1 MTEPNK
7 QEFVSASKD
16 ANKQP
21 PAEAGEAGEGAVAWA
36 REWEGDDSDL
46 GQFCV
51 VFNEDEKDDNP
62 NWFTLYTSQTT
73 ATQAAVAA
81 AMRRCSELVRTQVV
95 WNESVAP
102 DCFADAIL
110 ASIPAE
116 ATAALREL
124 IEEAVSKGFDI
135 GLRYQGCLENN
146 AADADIAI
154 LRDLEIVRLR
164 EALGELLTLEYAKEQ
179 LGYLRKGIGTATKDR
194 VWLDAESAL
203 STPIDLSALARHDE
217 EIVGPWKMDAERL
230 RQFTIWADAGLAP
243 CLVYDDDGHWSV
255 SFEGISEDSVEGW
268 QTSWVQ
274 SRVDEWHDSP
284 EDAID
289 SAIDATKGEKK

>member
-1 MTEPNK
+1 MTEPNGNRPCGCTCDFKTFMVGDGCEACNPKKGLEYAKETIADLK
-7 QEFVSASKD
+7 Q
-16 ANKQP
+16 Q
-21 PAEAGEAGEGAVAWA
+21 
-36 REWEGDDSDL
+36 
-46 GQFCV
+46 
-51 VFNEDEKDDNP
+51 
-62 NWFTLYTSQTT
+62 
-73 ATQAAVAA
+73 
-81 AMRRCSELVRTQVV
+81 
-95 WNESVAP
+95 
-102 DCFADAIL
+102 
-110 ASIPAE
+110 
-116 ATAALREL
+116 
-124 IEEAVSKGFDI
+124 
-135 GLRYQGCLENN
+135 
-146 AADADIAI
+146 AI

-255 SFEGISEDSVEGW
+255 SFEGISEDSFEGW

-289 SAIDATKGEKK
+289 SAIDATKGEKD